1 MWMSLELYLASRDE
15 FDYTDGTEDCI
26 LNYSLCPDEEL
37 PADVQ
42 VLKLI
47 RAVRQGKL
55 DWYVLLH
62 KYGRKELDQVLEWN
76 L

>member
-1 MWMSLELYLASRDE
+1 MANVLEQRDIIYKRAEEMGMKDLLE
-15 FDYTDGTEDCI
+15 FID
-26 LNYSLCPDEEL
+26 SS
-37 PADVQ
+37 V
-42 VLKLI
+42 

-76 L
+76 V